1 MHVATNGAWVVDGAV
16 VSKLRIRASL
26 QLLAT
31 SAGGR
36 KTPIS
41 GRFGSYR
48 PNHNFF
54 GPDNR
59 EMLMGL
65 VWLPVEEVLMPGESA
80 IVEVEFLNWEALQ
93 PELHPGR
100 EWLVQ
105 EGPQVVGVGTVIEVL
120 TQPEP
125 VRRLIP

>member
-1 MHVATNGAWVVDGAV
+1 MFLMMTLWRPVERV
-16 VSKLRIRASL
+16 VSEVRVKANLR
-26 QLLAT
+26 LLAT

-36 KTPIS
+36 ETPIS

-65 VWLPVEEVLMPGESA
+65 VWLSPDDVLAPGESTV
-80 IVEVEFLNWEALQ
+80 VEVQFLNWSSLK

-100 EWLVQ
+100 EWLIQ
-105 EGPQVVGVGTVIEVL
+105 EGSHVVGLGAVIEVL
-120 TQPEP
+120 AEP
-125 VRRLIP
+125 